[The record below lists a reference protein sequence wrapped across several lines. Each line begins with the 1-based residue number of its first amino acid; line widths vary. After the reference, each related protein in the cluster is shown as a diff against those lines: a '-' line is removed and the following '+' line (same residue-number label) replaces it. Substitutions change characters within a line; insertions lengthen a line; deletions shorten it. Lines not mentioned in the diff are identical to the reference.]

1 MTVDVVPFVLAI
13 RQYFRDL
20 LSHLGEVAMP
30 SLCDQLEDDGLRP
43 SGIDGKAFVPFDFL
57 EEAINN
63 ESVKDTLGMTGGTC
77 IKARKPSDLPDRI
90 TKDAKRIFAALV
102 LMDRVDAIESLLD
115 EGLTDEHLPL
125 SRDPKYDA
133 VLSRDGETT
142 FQFGGL
148 GRPTITEFIKRKQ
161 WLFLAP
167 ILETN
172 GDLIEV
178 DQECALPFTES
189 EVIGNG
195 QAGVVHRAK
204 IYQAHQRGFEVSA
217 LSRES
222 NLRDTKVFRQR
233 QSISKLLSRTFIRR
247 ASSSRRMRSYSRSE
261 VSSTPISFGI

>member
-20 LSHLGEVAMP
+20 LSQLGEVAMP

-63 ESVKDTLGMTGGTC
+63 KSVKDTLGMTGGTC

-102 LMDRVDAIESLLD
+102 LMDKVDAIESLLG

-142 FQFGGL
+142 FQFEGL
-148 GRPTITEFIKRKQ
+148 GRQTITEFIKRKQ

-204 IYQAHQRGFEVSA
+204 IYQAHQQGFEVSA

-233 QSISKLLSRTFIRR
+233 QSISKLL
-247 ASSSRRMRSYSRSE
+247 
-261 VSSTPISFGI
+261 